1 VSPLNE
7 RPKGAEP
14 TGAYTVP
21 MLLAVDIGNTNI
33 TLGVFDGERL
43 AARWRLETDARRQSD
58 EYALQLQG
66 LLPLKGMR
74 VDDVDAVAVCSVVP
88 PLTAG
93 LVAVCRTLFG
103 TEPLVVG
110 AGTRTGVRVQYDP
123 PRDVGTDRVVDA
135 AAALAHHGGPAIVVD
150 FGTAT
155 VFDAISADGTYL
167 GGAIA
172 PGLDVAAESLF
183 QRTAQLRRVE
193 LAAPPTAIG
202 RNTVHAMQSG
212 FVYGYA
218 GLVEAMVRRFRAEM
232 NEPSARVIATGGLAT
247 LMEEL
252 VEAIDVVDQ
261 DLTLRGLRH
270 IHTLNAPAPLGTG
283 SGGAG

>member
-1 VSPLNE
+1 
-7 RPKGAEP
+7 
-14 TGAYTVP
+14 

-33 TLGVFDGERL
+33 TLGVFEGERL
-43 AARWRLETDARRQSD
+43 AARWRLETDTRRQPD

-66 LLPLKGMR
+66 LLPLKSVAMA
-74 VDDVDAVAVCSVVP
+74 DVDAVAVCSVVP

-93 LVAVCRTLFG
+93 LVEVCRTLFRA
-103 TEPLVVG
+103 EPLVMG
-110 AGTRTGVRVQYDP
+110 AGTKTGVRVLYDP

-135 AAALAHHGGPAIVVD
+135 AAALALYGGPAIVVD

-155 VFDAISADGTYL
+155 VFDAVSSDGAYL

-218 GLVEAMVRRFRAEM
+218 GLVEAMVSRFRAELGC
-232 NEPSARVIATGGLAT
+232 PDAQVIATGGLAT
-247 LMEEL
+247 LMSGL
-252 VEAIDVVDQ
+252 VEAIGVVDQ
-261 DLTLRGLRH
+261 DLTLKGLRH
-270 IHTLNAPAPLGTG
+270 IFTLNAAAALG
-283 SGGAG
+283 SLGGGTA